1 MSFNGTGTFVIN
13 SSGQPV
19 VSSTVISATV
29 FNALTADLATGLS
42 TCITKDGQT
51 TPTNNIPMGGF
62 KITGLGAATVGTDAV
77 RLSQLQAGTAQ
88 LLAVSGTDT
97 LTALGTP
104 TLTAYATGNTFYF
117 VAAATNTTSVTLN
130 VDGLGAKAVTRHG
143 STALVAGDILAGE
156 VCLVVYDG
164 TRFQLLNP
172 TSYTN
177 LNVSGVLS
185 LAAGAVGTPSLAAS
199 GDLNTGIFFPAAD
212 TIAASVGGVEGWR
225 LNSAGNLGIGTSSP
239 IYKLDVAGNIRALNS
254 GADSTVIVTA
264 PTDSY
269 APFISWGV
277 SGIRNSGILGFPA
290 GEDSLVYRSGANS
303 FSTGTERFRITLGGN
318 VGIGTSSPSGR
329 LHISTASGNTEFY
342 HNVTGSSTAARTTYT
357 RGGTI
362 QFFAGLGAWSGT
374 DTYQIASSTGPLTT
388 LDTSGNFGIGTASP
402 SEKLEVSG
410 TVAGALTTRIV
421 NLSSD
426 SAAVTRLAMFT
437 QGGTWNINAA
447 RTDFSLS
454 FATGSTERMR
464 LDASGNLGIGTSSP
478 SQRLHL
484 VGGNYRQN
492 DATNS
497 FGFEMQNGTGT
508 SRIVT
513 ISGGSAFAIQSGN
526 NGVDYLNLD
535 GNGSVT
541 IGSNVVATNATSGFL
556 YVPTC
561 AGVPTGTPTAKSGYA
576 PIVVDTTN
584 NRWYFYSG
592 GAWRNA
598 GP

>member
-62 KITGLGAATVGTDAV
+62 KITGLGAGTVGTDAV

-172 TSYTN
+172 ASYTN

-199 GDLNTGIFFPAAD
+199 GDPNTGLWFPAAD
-212 TIAASVGGVEGWR
+212 TVALSTGGAERWRVDSSGNLGVGTANPGTFGKFASVAASGATSVYTGTGVQGLFISTNESTRVVRYDSSGSLSGLHAWGNGPSELMR
-225 LNSAGNLGIGTSSP
+225 LDSSGNLGIGTASP
-239 IYKLDVAGNIRALNS
+239 GTRLHTNKASQTPGDTTPS
-254 GADSTVIVTA
+254 GAFLITNTTA
-264 PTDSY
+264 G
-269 APFISWGV
+269 AGCVEIG
-277 SGIRNSGILGFPA
+277 SGSSVLGYLQVRNSASQTYYDFALQP
-290 GEDSLVYRSGANS
+290 N
-303 FSTGTERFRITLGGN
+303 GGN
-318 VGIGTSSPSGR
+318 VGIGTSSPAYR
-329 LHISTASGNTEFY
+329 LHVAGTGGFANNGNE
-342 HNVTGSSTAARTTYT
+342 NLWL
-357 RGGTI
+357 I
-362 QFFAGLGAWSGT
+362 
-374 DTYQIASSTGPLTT
+374 
-388 LDTSGNFGIGTASP
+388 DTSGNRS
-402 SEKLEVSG
+402 SLQVSG
-410 TVAGALTTRIV
+410 TTNFFNANI
-421 NLSSD
+421 D
-426 SAAVTRLAMFT
+426 SATHGQYVWRSS
-437 QGGTWNINAA
+437 NAY
-447 RTDFSLS
+447 
-454 FATGSTERMR
+454 TERMR
-464 LDASGNLGIGTSSP
+464 LDPSGNLGIGTSSP
-478 SQRLHL
+478 SYKLDVNGAVQATD
-484 VGGNYRQN
+484 YR
-492 DATNS
+492 AVAASTL
-497 FGFEMQNGTGT
+497 FVTG
-508 SRIVT
+508 
-513 ISGGSAFAIQSGN
+513 
-526 NGVDYLNLD
+526 D
-535 GNGSVT
+535 SVT
-541 IGSNVVATNATSGFL
+541 IRTTGAANRLTIDSNGSATIGVASLATTAVDGFL

-561 AGVPTGTPTAKSGYA
+561 AGVPTGTPTAKTGYA

>member
-199 GDLNTGIFFPAAD
+199 GDLNTGLWFPAAD

-225 LNSAGNLGIGTSSP
+225 LNSAGLGVGGTLGTTPSLNRGVYLQSNTNNDVIGYSLYVNDGANNRRGSMF
-239 IYKLDVAGNIRALNS
+239 LDDSAGLL
-254 GADSTVIVTA
+254 GWDVTA
-264 PTDSY
+264 SSGQPSY
-269 APFISWGV
+269 VW
-277 SGIRNSGILGFPA
+277 
-290 GEDSLVYRSGANS
+290 
-303 FSTGTERFRITLGGN
+303 
-318 VGIGTSSPSGR
+318 
-329 LHISTASGNTEFY
+329 
-342 HNVTGSSTAARTTYT
+342 
-357 RGGTI
+357 
-362 QFFAGLGAWSGT
+362 
-374 DTYQIASSTGPLTT
+374 
-388 LDTSGNFGIGTASP
+388 
-402 SEKLEVSG
+402 
-410 TVAGALTTRIV
+410 
-421 NLSSD
+421 
-426 SAAVTRLAMFT
+426 RLAT
-437 QGGTWNINAA
+437 SEA
-447 RTDFSLS
+447 
-454 FATGSTERMR
+454 MR
-464 LDASGNLGIGTSSP
+464 LNDSGNLGIGTSSP
-478 SQRLHL
+478 LDRLHVSGAMRQVFPSGFAGSGI
-484 VGGNYRQN
+484 VGAIDGVSNGFRVTNTVGN
-492 DATNS
+492 ALT
-497 FGFEMQNGTGT
+497 FTMQNGSNDTGFELDN
-508 SRIVT
+508 SRN
-513 ISGGSAFAIQSGN
+513 AAIGA
-526 NGVDYLNLD
+526 
-535 GNGSVT
+535 GSVAT
-541 IGSNVVATNATSGFL
+541 TATNGFL

-561 AGVPTGTPTAKSGYA
+561 TGVPTGTPTAKTGYA

>member
-1 MSFNGTGTFVIN
+1 VSFNGTGTFVIN

-62 KITGLGAATVGTDAV
+62 KLTNLGAATVGTDAV

-172 TSYTN
+172 GSYTN
-177 LNVSGVLS
+177 LNVSGNLT
-185 LAAGAVGTPSLAAS
+185 LNAGTANGVAYLNGSKALTSGSALVFDGT
-199 GDLNTGIFFPAAD
+199 
-212 TIAASVGGVEGWR
+212 
-225 LNSAGNLGIGTSSP
+225 NLGIGTSSP

-290 GEDSLVYRSGANS
+290 GEDSLVYRSAANS
-303 FSTGTERFRITLGGN
+303 FSTGTELFRITIGGN
-318 VGIGTSSPSGR
+318 VGIGTSSPGTR
-329 LHISTASGNTEFY
+329 LHSKSSLAENTRLEGTTA
-342 HNVTGSSTAARTTYT
+342 
-357 RGGTI
+357 RGGGNVYASFYDPTGRKGY
-362 QFFAGLGAWSGT
+362 FGYSGT
-374 DTYQIASSTGPLTT
+374 DDSFNLVNEMNAYMSFGTN
-388 LDTSGNFGIGTASP
+388 GN
-402 SEKLEVSG
+402 
-410 TVAGALTTRIV
+410 
-421 NLSSD
+421 
-426 SAAVTRLAMFT
+426 
-437 QGGTWNINAA
+437 
-447 RTDFSLS
+447 
-454 FATGSTERMR
+454 ERMR
-464 LDASGNLGIGTSSP
+464 LDSSGNLGIGTSSP
-478 SQRLHL
+478 ASFGKLAV
-484 VGGNYRQN
+484 VGGNIYLDNANGALTIRNADLTNQQQVRLRMSGTDAVLDTARN
-492 DATNS
+492 SGAAPNLIFGTESTERMRLDSSGNLGIGTSSPTALLDVNADKMRLRTAKTPSSATDTGNAGDICWDSSYLYICTATN
-497 FGFEMQNGTGT
+497 TWR
-508 SRIVT
+508 RI
-513 ISGGSAFAIQSGN
+513 AH
-526 NGVDYLNLD
+526 
-535 GNGSVT
+535 
-541 IGSNVVATNATSGFL
+541 AT
-556 YVPTC
+556 
-561 AGVPTGTPTAKSGYA
+561 
-576 PIVVDTTN
+576 
-584 NRWYFYSG
+584 W
-592 GAWRNA
+592 
-598 GP
+598 

>member
-62 KITGLGAATVGTDAV
+62 KITGLGAGTVGGDAV

-172 TSYTN
+172 ASYTN

-199 GDLNTGIFFPAAD
+199 GDPNTGVWFPAAD
-212 TIAASVGGVEGWR
+212 T
-225 LNSAGNLGIGTSSP
+225 
-239 IYKLDVAGNIRALNS
+239 VAL
-254 GADSTVIVTA
+254 
-264 PTDSY
+264 
-269 APFISWGV
+269 
-277 SGIRNSGILGFPA
+277 
-290 GEDSLVYRSGANS
+290 
-303 FSTGTERFRITLGGN
+303 STGG
-318 VGIGTSSPSGR
+318 
-329 LHISTASGNTEFY
+329 
-342 HNVTGSSTAARTTYT
+342 
-357 RGGTI
+357 
-362 QFFAGLGAWSGT
+362 
-374 DTYQIASSTGPLTT
+374 
-388 LDTSGNFGIGTASP
+388 
-402 SEKLEVSG
+402 
-410 TVAGALTTRIV
+410 
-421 NLSSD
+421 
-426 SAAVTRLAMFT
+426 
-437 QGGTWNINAA
+437 
-447 RTDFSLS
+447 
-454 FATGSTERMR
+454 TERMR
-464 LDASGNLGIGTSSP
+464 LDSSGNLGIGTSSP
-478 SQRLHL
+478 SGRLDVQAANLDIVGVSTTGTNYVRQRMTNT
-484 VGGNYRQN
+484 GGDFYYGIDGSAGANFGFPYAAVLWYTGNNSMVFGTNNSRRMEIDGSGN
-492 DATNS
+492 VMAGGGSLATTATN
-497 FGFEMQNGTGT
+497 
-508 SRIVT
+508 
-513 ISGGSAFAIQSGN
+513 
-526 NGVDYLNLD
+526 
-535 GNGSVT
+535 
-541 IGSNVVATNATSGFL
+541 GFL

-561 AGVPTGTPTAKSGYA
+561 AGVPTGTPTAITGMA
-576 PIVVDTTN
+576 PIVVNTTN
-584 NRWYFYSG
+584 NKLYFYSG
-592 GAWRNA
+592 GAWRDA